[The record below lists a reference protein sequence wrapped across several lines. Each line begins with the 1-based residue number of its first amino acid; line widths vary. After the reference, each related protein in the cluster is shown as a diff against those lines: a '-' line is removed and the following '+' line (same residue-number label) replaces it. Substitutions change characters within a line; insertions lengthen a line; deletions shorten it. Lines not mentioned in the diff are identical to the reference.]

1 MAIQIQSIE
10 RAAAVLRLLT
20 GHSRPRALAELAAE
34 LQLPKGTVYG
44 ILRTLQT
51 VGFVEQ
57 DSESRR
63 YQLGAALLHIGSSY
77 LNGSE
82 LRRRA
87 LGCANALAAKAGE
100 SVRIGTLHEN
110 RVLIVH
116 HVIGTDEPFP
126 TLELGSLM
134 PLHATALGKVL
145 LAHHPH
151 LAAEVGRGPLASY
164 TTATLTDPDRLSSE
178 LTVISE
184 SGWAA
189 DVGEYLPGV
198 GLDRRADQ
206 DSRRSGRRRDRG
218 LRTGPA
224 GLCRM
229 ARRPGS
235 SATSWRAGAGS
246 HVSLGVA
253 HGERGDAAS
262 GDHQRDS
269 SARML
274 SRRCAVPIGLWIQPG
289 RTSPAGRLASSA
301 SSMCSRHRAIPQWRQ
316 IATASVARSPLSHM

>member
-1 MAIQIQSIE
+1 MAVQIQSIE

-20 GHSRPRALAELAAE
+20 TQSRPRALAKLAAE

-44 ILRTLQT
+44 ILRTLRT

-63 YQLGAALLHIGSSY
+63 YQLGAALVHIGSSY

-87 LGCANALAAKAGE
+87 LGCANALAAQAGE
-100 SVRIGTLHEN
+100 SVRIGTLHEH

-116 HVIGTDEPFP
+116 HVIGSDESFP
-126 TLELGSLM
+126 TLDLGSLM

-151 LAAEVGRGPLASY
+151 LAAELGRGPLAGY
-164 TTATLTDPDRLSSE
+164 TEATLTDPDRLRSE
-178 LTVISE
+178 LTAIFE

-198 GLDRRADQ
+198 A
-206 DSRRSGRRRDRG
+206 SIAAPISARDG
-218 LRTGPA
+218 VVV
-224 GLCRM
+224 
-229 ARRPGS
+229 
-235 SATSWRAGAGS
+235 GAI
-246 HVSLGVA
+246 
-253 HGERGDAAS
+253 AAS
-262 GDHQRDS
+262 GPVHRVCADGAQAALVGYVME
-269 SARML
+269 SARKITREL
-274 SRRCAVPIGLWIQPG
+274 GG
-289 RTSPAGRLASSA
+289 RP
-301 SSMCSRHRAIPQWRQ
+301 W
-316 IATASVARSPLSHM
+316 

>member
-1 MAIQIQSIE
+1 MAVQIQSIE

-20 GHSRPRALAELAAE
+20 GQSRPRALAELAAE

-57 DSESRR
+57 DTESRR

-87 LGCANALAAKAGE
+87 LGCANALAVKAGE

-110 RVLIVH
+110 RVLIGH
-116 HVIGTDEPFP
+116 HVIGTDESFP
-126 TLELGSLM
+126 TLDLGSLM

-151 LAAEVGRGPLASY
+151 LAPEVGRGPLTGY
-164 TTATLTDPDRLSSE
+164 TPATLTDPDRLSSE
-178 LTVISE
+178 LTAISE

-198 GLDRRADQ
+198 GSIAAPIRTRDEAVVSAIAPPDRC
-206 DSRRSGRRRDRG
+206 SVSV
-218 LRTGPA
+218 RTE
-224 GLCRM
+224 
-229 ARRPGS
+229 RRPGS
-235 SATSWRAGAGS
+235 SAMSWRARVGS
-246 HVSLGVA
+246 G
-253 HGERGDAAS
+253 
-262 GDHQRDS
+262 
-269 SARML
+269 
-274 SRRCAVPIGLWIQPG
+274 
-289 RTSPAGRLASSA
+289 
-301 SSMCSRHRAIPQWRQ
+301 
-316 IATASVARSPLSHM
+316 